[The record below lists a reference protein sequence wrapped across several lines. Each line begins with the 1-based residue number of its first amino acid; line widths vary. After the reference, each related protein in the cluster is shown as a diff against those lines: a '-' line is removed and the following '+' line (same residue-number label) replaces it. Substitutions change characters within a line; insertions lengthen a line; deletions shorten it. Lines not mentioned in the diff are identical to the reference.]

1 MLPSQGQP
9 HLDFVVP
16 PQGCMDWCHLDRLG
30 PRADDDQDP
39 MAVALLVD
47 RVGAHTDARIDVIID
62 KGPV

>member
-1 MLPSQGQP
+1 
-9 HLDFVVP
+9 
-16 PQGCMDWCHLDRLG
+16 MDWCHLDRLG